1 VEPPERRWTIVNCP
15 HCGSAVICAACGSAV
30 EDGAGANRSPESPG
44 GASPSAEP
52 GENTFLIVARG
63 HDELLS
69 QLKEVV
75 GDLGWVR
82 LVEDRRRDNE
92 TILPREGR
100 QGTVHIDQDLNP

>member
-1 VEPPERRWTIVNCP
+1 
-15 HCGSAVICAACGSAV
+15 VICAACGVAV
-30 EDGAGANRSPESPG
+30 VGDGASASPPPAG
-44 GASPSAEP
+44 GAQAA

-63 HDELLS
+63 HEELLS

-82 LVEDRRRDNE
+82 LVEDRRHDE

-100 QGTVHIDQDLNP
+100 QGTVHINQDPKP

>member
-1 VEPPERRWTIVNCP
+1 MNCP
-15 HCGSAVICAACGSAV
+15 HCGTPVVCAACGTPV
-30 EDGAGANRSPESPG
+30 EELARTLGELEGLVTDQGAAAAP
-44 GASPSAEP
+44 AA

-63 HDELLS
+63 HGDLLD

-82 LVEDRRRDNE
+82 LVEDRRQDE

-100 QGTVHIDQDLNP
+100 QGTVHVERKLES